1 MFIVDLHV
9 HTVKGSSDSS
19 LLPEQL
25 MIEAKRIGLNAAHL
39 SEHGGG
45 WSEPMVEENFQN
57 SPLSI
62 ITGLEVDTD
71 MGHIIAIG
79 MDAHAPGTHNP
90 YVLREAV
97 DKVGGVLISA
107 HPMRNFFNKP
117 PYNRNLLFQNWDH
130 FPETAEEAAT
140 HELFSIVDFIEVTNG
155 ANTLEENKFT
165 LEIAKILN
173 KPGTGGSDAHSIQGI
188 GKSCTVF
195 ENPVHSKS
203 DLIKEL
209 KNGNFYPAEGLNKLD
224 LHEFK

>member
-1 MFIVDLHV
+1 MFTVDLHV

-19 LLPEQL
+19 LLTEQL
-25 MIEAKRIGLNAAHL
+25 ISEASRIGLQGVHL

-45 WSEPMVEENFQN
+45 WTEKMIEENFPN
-57 SPLSI
+57 TSLNV
-62 ITGLEVDTD
+62 ITGLEVNTD

-90 YVLREAV
+90 YVLREAI

-117 PYNRNLLFQNWDH
+117 PYNTNLLFKDWTHLPQ
-130 FPETAEEAAT
+130 TAEEAAT

-155 ANTLEENKFT
+155 ANTPEENKFT

-195 ENPVHSKS
+195 QNEIKSKT

-209 KNGNFYPAEGLNKLD
+209 KSGNFYPAEGLNKLE